1 MTLPILFSKSLL
13 LISIAEKKR
22 EKRPCKKTYENKNKF
37 EICFN
42 VKKFFSSKKSDK
54 FKEETEIQNKET
66 KRILTR

>member
-42 VKKFFSSKKSDK
+42 VKKFFSSKRVISLKKKQK
-54 FKEETEIQNKET
+54 FKIKKQKEF
-66 KRILTR
+66 